1 MIARKGTEIVRADGK
16 KKIDEEKED
25 QLELETTTEIPA
37 PEEGRK
43 KRSRLVRDEGIEKEE
58 EEEEEEEA
66 QEENELVALM
76 VDEEELSEVEAS
88 LLELEKTFSAM
99 EKDIAKAEEVVAAL
113 EVGDIQ
119 RQSIEWGETNKNK
132 KTEDE
137 EKTAE

>member
-16 KKIDEEKED
+16 KNIDEEKEE
-25 QLELETTTEIPA
+25 QVELETITEIPTS
-37 PEEGRK
+37 EEGRK
-43 KRSRLVRDEGIEKEE
+43 KRSRLMRDVGVEKEE
-58 EEEEEEEA
+58 EEEEE
-66 QEENELVALM
+66 EENELVALM
-76 VDEEELSEVEAS
+76 VDEDELSEVEAS

-113 EVGDIQ
+113 EVGDTQI
-119 RQSIEWGETNKNK
+119 QSIEWGEINKNE